1 MAAALSIII
10 LLSVLRRR
18 RRRKRLRKT
27 RRTCWT
33 RQWIKRR
40 QKLGAFHALVRELSD
55 EDPKGFKN
63 FLRMDQLSFA
73 ELDRLVS
80 PLIKRRDTIMREAIS
95 PSERLALT
103 LRFLASGRP
112 IHSHKV
118 TV

>member
-1 MAAALSIII
+1 MVFTEEQSMAAALSIII
-10 LLSVLRRR
+10 LLSVLRR
-18 RRRKRLRKT
+18 
-27 RRTCWT
+27 
-33 RQWIKRR
+33 QWIKIR
-40 QKLGAFHALVRELSD
+40 QKLGVFHALVRELSD

-63 FLRMDQLSFA
+63 CLRMDKLSFA

-80 PLIKRRDTIMREAIS
+80 PLITRRDTIMREAIS

-112 IHSHKV
+112 IHSHNV